1 MFVEKT
7 TEELEKMTADD
18 LQSYLVAKMEADQ
31 TALNEKMEALK
42 TAREEDKESLKSE
55 ISSMVEKLQESLNN
69 VTKASIEQGKVLS
82 KLIDNGSNNVAEK
95 SELLEFIEKNSE
107 DLKERVKNGK
117 VEGQNVGFQSVA
129 VKAAA
134 LMTTANV
141 VTNVANG
148 FNQLFGNYIDP
159 EIGHTPKAGTFIL
172 PLVDTQAAPGTEN
185 IWWVDRVN
193 EEGDAEFIGEGDLK
207 PLIDGEYQEFK
218 TDVKEVAE
226 RWKMSNRLIAHAPS
240 VVTDFRQHAD
250 ELIENKI
257 DDGVLTGDG
266 TGNNL
271 SGLATE
277 AAPFV
282 VPTGLAN
289 YYPSAN
295 IFDAIMAVATYV
307 RLNNFKGA
315 LTCCLNTVWM
325 AQMKGIK
332 DADNNYIVPP
342 FVSPD
347 GTQVG
352 EVRIVFHNRVDD
364 AKILLG
370 DLKKF
375 KVRISE
381 NVQYYEGWE
390 NDDFSKNLS
399 SRKLEAFLGTYMH
412 GADAGSIIYDDIA
425 TVLTAIAV

>member
-1 MFVEKT
+1 
-7 TEELEKMTADD
+7 
-18 LQSYLVAKMEADQ
+18 
-31 TALNEKMEALK
+31 
-42 TAREEDKESLKSE
+42 
-55 ISSMVEKLQESLNN
+55 
-69 VTKASIEQGKVLS
+69 
-82 KLIDNGSNNVAEK
+82 
-95 SELLEFIEKNSE
+95 
-107 DLKERVKNGK
+107 
-117 VEGQNVGFQSVA
+117 
-129 VKAAA
+129 
-134 LMTTANV
+134 
-141 VTNVANG
+141 
-148 FNQLFGNYIDP
+148 
-159 EIGHTPKAGTFIL
+159 
-172 PLVDTQAAPGTEN
+172 
-185 IWWVDRVN
+185 
-193 EEGDAEFIGEGDLK
+193 
-207 PLIDGEYQEFK
+207 
-218 TDVKEVAE
+218 
-226 RWKMSNRLIAHAPS
+226 
-240 VVTDFRQHAD
+240 
-250 ELIENKI
+250 
-257 DDGVLTGDG
+257 
-266 TGNNL
+266 
-271 SGLATE
+271 
-277 AAPFV
+277 
-282 VPTGLAN
+282 
-289 YYPSAN
+289 
-295 IFDAIMAVATYV
+295 MAVATYV